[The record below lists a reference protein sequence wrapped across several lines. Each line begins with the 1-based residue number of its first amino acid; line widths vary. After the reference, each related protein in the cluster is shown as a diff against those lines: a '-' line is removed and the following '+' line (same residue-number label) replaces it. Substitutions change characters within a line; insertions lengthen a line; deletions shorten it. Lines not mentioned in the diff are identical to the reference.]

1 MKDDLIVYDITVD
14 PRYAKNGQ
22 SLEIEQI
29 AFVTQPAVLTKGFAF
44 EAKPFMF
51 KDDVKMRI
59 AAPAL
64 IPMTIYRND
73 EFGEYY
79 VRFSEEVI
87 EELHMK
93 LMKNLQN
100 KGVFNTEHDA
110 SKEAPAYILEAWL
123 VGKDPKKDRSY
134 SEFGIEVPKGTL
146 FMVAQV
152 TDKAYYDQLVKD
164 GRTGFSIE
172 GFLGMKLSE
181 MIKSFKDANLHP
193 NCRCEIVG
201 GELITQDGVCD
212 YCLEIKRKEYT
223 KTKTMKKFAK
233 KKMKRFKAT
242 RKFVDDAEVVE
253 SGELTVIAE
262 EIAVDEEIVVID
274 ENLEIVEDFTG
285 ELIVED
291 EIIVVEEG
299 TITEVVEIVS
309 EEMKEDEEKEKMEEV
324 VEEEKEE
331 IKMQIDET
339 ELMTI
344 LQPKFEEVYAMIA
357 DLKNLLESEE
367 EEEEIETPTEMSV
380 HERFKSAI
388 KFCKDNY

>member
-1 MKDDLIVYDITVD
+1 MKDDLIVYDITID
-14 PRYAKNGQ
+14 PRYAKDGQ

-44 EAKPFMF
+44 DAKPFMF

-79 VRFSEEVI
+79 VRFTEEVI

-100 KGVFNTEHDA
+100 TAIFNTEHDV

-123 VGKDPKKDRSY
+123 VGKDSKKDRSY
-134 SEFGIEVPKGTL
+134 SEFGIEVPPGTL

-152 TDKAYYDQLVKD
+152 TEKAYYDQLVKEE
-164 GRTGFSIE
+164 RTGFSIE

-181 MIKSFKDANLHP
+181 MIKSSFKPANLHP
-193 NCRCEIVG
+193 NCRCEIIG
-201 GELITQDGVCD
+201 GELITQEGVCD

-223 KTKTMKKFAK
+223 KTMENMKLPK
-233 KKMKRFKAT
+233 
-242 RKFVDDAEVVE
+242 
-253 SGELTVIAE
+253 GEHLIGDKYYV
-262 EIAVDEEIVVID
+262 VDEDGNIVAVKD
-274 ENLEIVEDFTG
+274 EPTLMEKAP
-285 ELIVED
+285 
-291 EIIVVEEG
+291 
-299 TITEVVEIVS
+299 
-309 EEMKEDEEKEKMEEV
+309 EEMKEEMQEEV
-324 VEEEKEE
+324 EMQEEIVEEKEE
-331 IKMQIDET
+331 VKMQIDEV

-357 DLKNLLESEE
+357 DLKNLLAEEVEE
-367 EEEEIETPTEMSV
+367 EEEMLPTEMSL
-380 HERFKSAI
+380 HERFQTAM

>member
-44 EAKPFMF
+44 DAKPFIF

-100 KGVFNTEHDA
+100 KGVFNTEHDP

-152 TDKAYYDQLVKD
+152 TDKEYYNQLVND

-172 GFLGMKLSE
+172 GFLGMKLSDMLKKSE
-181 MIKSFKDANLHP
+181 INIKQNTMPKD
-193 NCRCEIVG
+193 
-201 GELITQDGVCD
+201 
-212 YCLEIKRKEYT
+212 
-223 KTKTMKKFAK
+223 KKFTNK
-233 KKMKRFKAT
+233 KRFKAF
-242 RKFVDDAEVVE
+242 RKFAEE
-253 SGELTVIAE
+253 ADKAEMGELTVVAE
-262 EIAVDEEIVVID
+262 EIAVDQPIVVID
-274 ENLEIVEDFTG
+274 ENLEITEDFTG
-285 ELIVED
+285 ELVVED
-291 EIIVVEEG
+291 DLVTVESG
-299 TITEVVEIVS
+299 TITEVAP
-309 EEMKEDEEKEKMEEV
+309 EEVPSDEVAMEKEMEKKEEVEMQEEV

-331 IKMQIDET
+331 VKMQIDET

-344 LQPKFEEVYAMIA
+344 LQPKFEEIYAMIA
-357 DLKNLLESEE
+357 DLKNLLESGDEE
-367 EEEEIETPTEMSV
+367 EDEIEIEMPAEMSI
-380 HERFKSAI
+380 HERFKQAMQ
-388 KFCKDNY
+388 FTKDNY